1 METGKKGLH
10 LIQSSN
16 EQAIFCFKINLKCW
30 LCQLQKQPYNNESAL
45 VMLIAWF
52 SLSCYIQLGYVMYSF
67 LHLCG
72 QLDKSCFPIHPS
84 SRDKLHRNC
93 RSYHVKILHDDVIK
107 WKHFLHDWPFVWG
120 IHRTGEFLP
129 PQMPVTWSFDV
140 FFDLRL
146 NKRLR
151 KQWWG
156 WWFETPSN
164 PSSRWCNDI
173 SVRGGGGGWGD
184 KTLELE
190 LVVQHKDIVSNNAD
204 HPLIIPSGVPLQWRH
219 NECDGISN
227 HQHHECLLNPLFR
240 HRSKKISKLHVTGLC
255 EGNSLVT
262 CEFPAQRAS
271 KAEKVSIL
279 WCHHCS
285 QLLKG

>member
-1 METGKKGLH
+1 M
-10 LIQSSN
+10 SSN
-16 EQAIFCFKINLKCW
+16 GNIFC
-30 LCQLQKQPYNNESAL
+30 
-45 VMLIAWF
+45 MT
-52 SLSCYIQLGYVMYSF
+52 G
-67 LHLCG
+67 HLCG
-72 QLDKSCFPIHPS
+72 EFTGPVNS
-84 SRDKLHRNC
+84 SPHKCQWHGALMFSLICAWINGWGNNDEAGYLRCHQTHLH
-93 RSYHVKILHDDVIK
+93 VDVMI
-107 WKHFLHDWPFVWG
+107 FLFGVG
-120 IHRTGEFLP
+120 
-129 PQMPVTWSFDV
+129 V
-140 FFDLRL
+140 
-146 NKRLR
+146 
-151 KQWWG
+151 
-156 WWFETPSN
+156 
-164 PSSRWCNDI
+164 
-173 SVRGGGGGWGD
+173 GD